1 MLNNH
6 SRESHGMTATEKVAL
21 REMKSSSRLQLSRG
35 MKTILGAFVL
45 LVIVSALVAPSSVS
59 KGAVL
64 GMLPFAAVMAII
76 GLGQTLVVQQGGIDL
91 SVAGSVSIAVVY
103 VTRLPEQDNHRLWK
117 AVVVAFA
124 SAIIVGIINGILIS
138 RIGINAIVATLGVSS
153 LEYAVIMAISQ
164 GSPRRTTSLLN
175 RIAANLTLGIP
186 NAVYYAVIATI
197 VVSVFLKMSVAGR
210 RFEAIGANP
219 RAGGAAGLKVKR
231 HQMSAYILAQLLYCF
246 AGVLLGG
253 ILTQPTAY
261 QGDSLV
267 LPSVAVVVLGGT
279 SLLGGRGFPAA
290 TAMAALFLQQ
300 LNQMVLALNVPF
312 GVRTLVTAIALL
324 GGIALYTIKWSL
336 VRERIASIVSSNS
349 SGNSSGKSKKS
360 NGLASA

>member
-1 MLNNH
+1 M
-6 SRESHGMTATEKVAL
+6 SATETVAL
-21 REMKSSSRLQLSRG
+21 REMKKSSRLQLSRG
-35 MKTILGAFVL
+35 MKTIL
-45 LVIVSALVAPSSVS
+45 SALVLIVILSALIAPSSVS

-117 AVVVAFA
+117 AVLVAFA

-164 GSPRRTTSLLN
+164 GSPRRTTALLN

-186 NAVYYAVIATI
+186 NSVFFAIVATI
-197 VVSVFLKMSVAGR
+197 LVTLFLKMSVAGR

-231 HQMSAYILAQLLYCF
+231 HQVSAYIIAQLLYCF

-267 LPSVAVVVLGGT
+267 LPSVAVVQLVGT

-290 TAMAALFLQQ
+290 TAVAELFLQQ
-300 LNQMVLALNVPF
+300 LNLMVLALNVPF
-312 GVRTLVTAIALL
+312 GVRTLVTAVALL
-324 GGIALYTIKWSL
+324 GGIALYTIKWNV
-336 VRERIASIVSSNS
+336 VREKISSLT
-349 SGNSSGKSKKS
+349 GKKS
-360 NGLASA
+360 NGLARA

>member
-1 MLNNH
+1 M
-6 SRESHGMTATEKVAL
+6 SSSETVAL
-21 REMKSSSRLQLSRG
+21 REIKKSSRLQLSRG
-35 MKTILGAFVL
+35 MKTILSAL
-45 LVIVSALVAPSSVS
+45 ILIVILSALVAPSSVS

-124 SAIIVGIINGILIS
+124 SAIVVGIINGILIS
-138 RIGINAIVATLGVSS
+138 RIGINAIVATLGISS

-164 GSPRRTTSLLN
+164 GSPRRTTALLN
-175 RIAANLTLGIP
+175 QIATNLTLGIP
-186 NAVYYAVIATI
+186 NSVFFAIIATI
-197 VVSVFLKMSVAGR
+197 LVTLFLKMSVAGR

-231 HQMSAYILAQLLYCF
+231 HQVSAYIIAQLLYCF

-290 TAMAALFLQQ
+290 TAVAALFLQQ

-324 GGIALYTIKWSL
+324 GGIALYTIKWSV
-336 VRERIASIVSSNS
+336 VREKISTLT
-349 SGNSSGKSKKS
+349 GKKS
-360 NGLASA
+360 NGLARA

>member
-1 MLNNH
+1 M
-6 SRESHGMTATEKVAL
+6 SSSETVAL
-21 REMKSSSRLQLSRG
+21 REIKKSSRLQLSRG
-35 MKTILGAFVL
+35 MKTILSAL
-45 LVIVSALVAPSSVS
+45 ILIVILSALVAPSSVS

-124 SAIIVGIINGILIS
+124 SAIVVGIINGILIS
-138 RIGINAIVATLGVSS
+138 RIGINAIVATLGISS

-164 GSPRRTTSLLN
+164 GSPRRTTALLN
-175 RIAANLTLGIP
+175 QIAANLTLGIP
-186 NAVYYAVIATI
+186 NSVFFAIIATI
-197 VVSVFLKMSVAGR
+197 LVTLFLKMSVAGR

-231 HQMSAYILAQLLYCF
+231 HQVSAYIIAQLLYCF

-290 TAMAALFLQQ
+290 TAVAALFLQQ

-324 GGIALYTIKWSL
+324 SGIALYTIKWSV
-336 VRERIASIVSSNS
+336 VREKISTLT
-349 SGNSSGKSKKS
+349 GKKS
-360 NGLASA
+360 NGLARA